1 MPTETAIIDPALAG
15 QRLDRALVSV
25 FPEYSRSRLQ
35 RWLSQGMITVN
46 GQVPA
51 QRAPVAGGE
60 TVTLTLEAAGD
71 EAPAAQAMRL
81 DIVYEDEDLI
91 VLDKPAGI
99 VVHPAAGNPDGTLLN
114 GLLHHAPELERL
126 PRGGIVHRLDKDTSG
141 VMVVARSERAHKSLT
156 EQLQTRSMSREYDAI
171 IQGLPISGGR
181 VEGDIA
187 RHPRDRK
194 RMTVLEG
201 GKPAVTHYRILA
213 HFRDYSRIRVKLETG
228 RTHQIRVHMTHVGFP
243 LLGDPVYG
251 GRLRIPPNSGE
262 ALREALRG
270 FRRQAL
276 HAYRLQLQ
284 HPGDGEQRRFQAP
297 LPEDYRHMLTVLA
310 EDADAALEMDWE

>member
-1 MPTETAIIDPALAG
+1 MPKQTATIDPSLAG
-15 QRLDRALVSV
+15 QRLDRALVEV

-35 RWLSQGMITVN
+35 RWLGEGRITVN

-51 QRAPVAGGE
+51 RRSPVAGGE
-60 TVTLTLEAAGD
+60 AVALELESASD
-71 EAPAAQAMRL
+71 DTPAAEAMAL
-81 DIVYEDEDLI
+81 AIVHEDEDII
-91 VLDKPAGI
+91 VLNKPADC

-114 GLLHHAPELERL
+114 GLLHHAPELDAL
-126 PRGGIVHRLDKDTSG
+126 PRGGIVHRLDKDTTG

-156 EQLQTRSMSREYDAI
+156 EQLQQRSMSREYDAI

-181 VEGDIA
+181 IEGDIS

-194 RMTVLEG
+194 RMTVLDG

-213 HFRDYSRIRVKLETG
+213 HYRDHSRVRVKLETG
-228 RTHQIRVHMTHVGFP
+228 RTHQIRVHMSHIGYP

-251 GRLRIPPNSGE
+251 GRLRIPPHCGD
-262 ALREALRG
+262 ALRDALRG

-276 HAYRLQLQ
+276 HAQRLVLT
-284 HPGDGEQRRFQAP
+284 HPADGQTREYQAP
-297 LPEDYRHMLTVLA
+297 LPDDYRQMLVVLE
-310 EDADAALEMDWE
+310 EDSDEAMAVDWE